1 MKKRI
6 ELLLAIACFAGGKL
20 ETQADVL
27 VLKRYPTG
35 WQKQSLASNE
45 QRNIHNQNDNELL
58 EIVFLKDND
67 PKHQTVYLNGCVNL
81 TSIVILDANMTSTY
95 FNVDETNKLQRLVSI
110 PERTIKFFHS
120 SNERIE
126 ELDEIITP
134 VKKYLGIWLVVEEKD
149 GDTWD
154 YMFVAWIGG
163 DLQHSPRGGYQEPGT
178 EFEIKWR
185 DLEGVQS
192 PLAYRSRRKSI
203 RPYYIFFRLKPQE

>member
-1 MKKRI
+1 MKKI
-6 ELLLAIACFAGGKL
+6 IGLLLAVTCFCGGKL
-20 ETQADVL
+20 ETQADVT

-35 WQKQSLASNE
+35 WQKQSLVSNE
-45 QRNIHNQNDNELL
+45 QRNIHNQNDRELL
-58 EIVFLKDND
+58 EIVFLEDDD
-67 PKHQTVYLNGCVNL
+67 PKHQTVYLDGCVKL
-81 TSIVILDANMTSTY
+81 TNIVIVANMSSTY
-95 FNVDETNKLQRLVSI
+95 FNVDETNNLQRLVSI
-110 PERTIKFFHS
+110 PERRIKFFHS
-120 SNERIE
+120 SNKPIE

-149 GDTWD
+149 GVTWD

-192 PLAYRSRRKSI
+192 PLAYRSSRKSV
-203 RPYYIFFRLKPQE
+203 RPYHIFFRLKPKE